1 MCRGWAPALSISKG
15 APARNRETGD
25 EGRGEM
31 RDEESG
37 SRLLA
42 VGKKIC
48 RGGSVTLPKQNKN
61 E

>member
-15 APARNRETGD
+15 APARNRETRD

-37 SRLLA
+37 SR
-42 VGKKIC
+42 
-48 RGGSVTLPKQNKN
+48 
-61 E
+61 